1 MKKKQTFTK
10 KISVALFAVL
20 SLTAT
25 TAAYANNPPP
35 RIKADAP
42 NRYVVKKGDTLW
54 DISGKFLE
62 SPWRWKEIWAANR
75 QIRNPHLIY
84 PKDILI
90 LCVIKGHKLV
100 GIDTGEGCAG
110 VEKALNTPASSDNT
124 VVTAAGSIPVI
135 PLSAIEAWLDRSIIV
150 SPSDFNTTPYVLA
163 SKDKNIIT
171 GTGNKI
177 YAKGVPLIV
186 GQRYGIYRE
195 GEPYVDPASQRVVGL
210 EVTQVAAGIVTSVAA
225 NGVSSIELKKS
236 FGQEVRE
243 GDRVFVE
250 VGQYLPPA
258 FYPKPATVSRGGRV
272 VRILNSI
279 SSTGRGG
286 VVAINLGTKQGAA
299 PGDVLTVYQK
309 GALVQDNLSRVKGE
323 AVRLPNEQIGHIMV
337 FKAFDDIS
345 YAYVLDAESPIHTE
359 DYLLPPVGQ

>member
-1 MKKKQTFTK
+1 MADNNTTTMKKFTFAFLAT
-10 KISVALFAVL
+10 IGMSLTSVA
-20 SLTAT
+20 T
-25 TAAYANNPPP
+25 ANNPPP
-35 RIKADAP
+35 RIKVDAP

-84 PKDILI
+84 PKDVLI

-110 VEKALNTPASSDNT
+110 VEKAMNATATTTT
-124 VVTAAGSIPVI
+124 VVNAAGSITAI
-135 PLSAIEAWLDRSIIV
+135 PLTAIEAWLDRSIIV
-150 SPSDFNTTPYVLA
+150 SPDDYNTTPYVLA
-163 SKDKNIIT
+163 SKDKNIVT
-171 GTGNKI
+171 GVGNKI

-186 GQRYGIYRE
+186 GQRYGVYRA
-195 GEPYVDPASQRVVGL
+195 GEPYVDPATKKVIGL
-210 EVTQVAAGIVTSVAA
+210 EVTQVAAGVVTSVAP

-236 FGQEVRE
+236 YGQEVRE

-258 FYPKPATVSRGGRV
+258 FYPKPATVTRGGRV
-272 VRILNSI
+272 IRILNSI
-279 SSTGRGG
+279 SSAGRDG
-286 VVAINLGTKQGAA
+286 VIAINLGINQGAE

-309 GALVQDNLSRVKGE
+309 GALVVDDYARVKGD
-323 AVRLPNEQIGHIMV
+323 AVRLPSEQIGHVMV
-337 FKAFDDIS
+337 FKAFNDIS
-345 YAYVLDAESPIHTE
+345 YAYVLDAESPIHEE
-359 DYLLPPVGQ
+359 DFLLPAVGD